1 MGGIIDPGMRKIL
14 LVDDQ
19 EGYGGL
25 LKRMLPGYEVLQE
38 KTASEALLRA
48 YEWEPDLF
56 LLDLKLPDM
65 NGDELAKL
73 IRRDAFLGR
82 TPIIFVSALIH
93 CGDEPAELDGCRAFG
108 KPFQVETLKR
118 YIQHLLQGLE
128 PAGVSASESWIQPR

>member
-1 MGGIIDPGMRKIL
+1 MRKIL

-25 LKRMLPGYEVLQE
+25 LERVLPGYEVRQE

-48 YEWEPDLF
+48 YQWEPDLF

-73 IRRDAFLGR
+73 IRRDELLGR
-82 TPIIFVSALIH
+82 KAVIFVCAFNHS
-93 CGDEPAELDGCRAFG
+93 GVSPAELDGCLSFG
-108 KPFQVETLKR
+108 KPFKIETLKR
-118 YIQHLLQGLE
+118 YIQHLLEGPE
-128 PAGVSASESWIQPR
+128 PAGIGPSESWPEPR

>member
-1 MGGIIDPGMRKIL
+1 MMRKIL

-19 EGYGGL
+19 DGYGAL
-25 LKRMLPGYEVLQE
+25 LGRALHGYEVRQE

-48 YEWEPDLF
+48 YQWEPDLF

-73 IRRDAFLGR
+73 IRRDELLGR
-82 TPIIFVSALIH
+82 IPVIFVSALVE
-93 CGDEPAELDGCRAFG
+93 CGDEPAELDGCPAFG

-118 YIQHLLQGLE
+118 FIQQSLEGSE
-128 PAGVSASESWIQPR
+128 PAGIGPSESWLGQ